1 MTGGTSPPS
10 EDDNLALE
18 VRRSAF
24 EDLEEKL
31 VWRKNAPLLYD
42 LFALCDLEQ
51 TAQSVSWLPDVEDE
65 PTKLAVGLRQK
76 GSQKSKLRVLE
87 LTCLVDNESS
97 EEPWKTWSIDDLGA
111 VSGFGLKGM
120 KDQAPL
126 RTAVEF
132 KMPSDANRIAACPTQ
147 ASLLAVKG
155 CCGNVF
161 LYDCKSPEGSEGS
174 AGCKATLSEEKPVE
188 GYALEWSP
196 SDVHFLSTGGHD
208 GLLSIWDVQAQS
220 KVWSTKAHEGPL
232 NDLCHS
238 ANGQQLVTLGED
250 HATVIW
256 DVRAKSKASGF
267 QVATEQL
274 SVDWNLSESHL
285 LLTGGKDGVLHIW
298 DMRQVHTPFKSL
310 KGHHGEVVQV
320 KWCPREVT
328 DGVPNHFLASACA
341 GGQTILWNM
350 SADEPNEDGEA
361 PEVLFIHSGHH
372 GAVNDFGLAPLDDFL
387 FCSVAED
394 NLQLWQPA
402 AVIMDDEDEPR
413 ESAAKR
419 QRTEAETQGDESK

>member
-1 MTGGTSPPS
+1 MAGGSSAPR
-10 EDDNLALE
+10 EDDNLAVE

-76 GSQKSKLRVLE
+76 GCQKSKLLVLE

-97 EEPWKTWSIDDLGA
+97 EEPWKTWSIEDLGA

-161 LYDCKSPEGSEGS
+161 LYDCKSPEGSGGSEGS

-208 GLLSIWDVQAQS
+208 GLLSIWDVQAKS
-220 KVWSTKAHEGPL
+220 KLWSTKAHEGPL

-256 DVRAKSKASGF
+256 DIRSKSKASGF

-285 LLTGGKDGVLHIW
+285 LLTGGKDGVLQIW
-298 DMRQVHTPFKSL
+298 DMRKVHTPFKSL
-310 KGHHGEVVQV
+310 KGHRGEVVQV
-320 KWCPREVT
+320 KWCPSEVT
-328 DGVPNHFLASACA
+328 DSGVPNHFLASACA

-402 AVIMDDEDEPR
+402 AVIMEEDECC

-419 QRTEAETQGDESK
+419 QRND